1 MIYKVIITYEVIIL
15 DLAPGSS
22 IINKELK
29 K

>member
-15 DLAPGSS
+15 DLAPGSG